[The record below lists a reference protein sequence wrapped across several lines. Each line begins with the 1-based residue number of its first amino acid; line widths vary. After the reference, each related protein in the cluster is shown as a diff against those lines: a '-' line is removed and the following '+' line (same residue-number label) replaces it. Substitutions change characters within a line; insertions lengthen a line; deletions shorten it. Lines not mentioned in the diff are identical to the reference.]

1 MALSRLQLEA
11 AERDRFARSHRQQQ
25 RQQGED
31 GDAFVSR
38 GENKEE
44 VDRVSGAEADTDAHT
59 DGAEEPRV
67 VVETREET
75 SSVDATLPG
84 GVVVDAALPG
94 GVVIDAALPGG
105 VVIDAA
111 LPEAK
116 EEVKILREWEAAAA
130 AAAAEA
136 VSLAKERATKRAALK
151 KITARPL
158 RDDAAAVGVQVM
170 NKELFGPSGPGLPRG
185 AGGFDGCISNGGARS
200 SSAFSSNGSSG
211 SSEKIGG
218 GAWPRVGG
226 SGGGSLV
233 AAAVVARSGG
243 TSASAVGNPPNGEQ

>member
-1 MALSRLQLEA
+1 M
-11 AERDRFARSHRQQQ
+11 
-25 RQQGED
+25 
-31 GDAFVSR
+31 SR

-44 VDRVSGAEADTDAHT
+44 VDRVSGAEADTDVDT

-67 VVETREET
+67 VVKTREET
-75 SSVDATLPG
+75 SSVDAALPG
-84 GVVVDAALPG
+84 GVVV
-94 GVVIDAALPGG
+94 DAALPGG

-116 EEVKILREWEAAAA
+116 EEVKILREWEAAAAEAAA

-170 NKELFGPSGPGLPRG
+170 NKKLCGPSGPGLPRG
-185 AGGFDGCISNGGARS
+185 AGGFDGSISNGGARS

-226 SGGGSLV
+226 SGGGGLV
-233 AAAVVARSGG
+233 AAAVAARSGDN
-243 TSASAVGNPPNGEQ
+243 SASAVGSPPNGEQ